1 MPPVRAVPS
10 PQASTPGLKA
20 FEGRWGIV
28 SEDGKQAYL
37 SALDLSWVVKKAA
50 KSMATPPISFSL
62 DAKGT
67 TLYSQQV
74 VFGKAVKSTRPPEVT
89 TIQETFQG
97 VTSRITSQWEP
108 GTDGPPVLFC
118 KTTTVGKAD
127 VCEQRS
133 RVVLDANGRRVQ
145 LLVESRFTKSPG
157 SPTIVYTRTYEPVA
171 PAKSAAR

>member
-1 MPPVRAVPS
+1 M
-10 PQASTPGLKA
+10 
-20 FEGRWGIV
+20 
-28 SEDGKQAYL
+28 GKEHF
-37 SALDLSWVVKKAA
+37 LDLSWVVKKAA
-50 KSMATPPISFSL
+50 KSMATPPISFSV
-62 DAKGT
+62 DAKWT

-74 VFGKAVKSTRPPEVT
+74 VFGKAVKSTHPPEVT

-171 PAKSAAR
+171 PATANTAKVNSAPSRKLENGTAGRAAAGQSA